1 MQDRFARDVL
11 DRFRATQGVVE
22 SWYAPER
29 FAIGYRRAAG
39 DTPGWAHLG
48 NLFAECAEVGDAER
62 DTRIA
67 WYVDAVVDPAE
78 IPADWAAARPL
89 LRPVLAGVTFGR
101 QPDGGSA
108 LLRRPALP
116 QLDELVVVDLPT
128 KVGYVSAATAADW
141 GVSAADVF
149 AAARANLPPDPP
161 AANGPATGPA
171 GGPATRPGVPG
182 QAAAGPGRPGS
193 AGGEGDGGVLRFVDG
208 GDAYWVPRLLLDG
221 WLAGLAGAVGG
232 RPVAFAPARDTLL
245 VVADSPA
252 LPSLMEIV
260 EAEYR
265 EAVRPVSPMAYTVDG
280 QGRLVP
286 YPAPVG
292 DPMHRAVLR
301 AERVLAGAEYDGQAD
316 ALRDSATLAGL
327 PGGPFVASY
336 LMGDRDDGTP
346 FSLCTWGED
355 LSTLLPATDRVC
367 LVDASCRR
375 SWLVDWAD
383 LAEVTGLTPV
393 PGLVPERFQVDRW
406 PAPPART
413 ALFGKAEYREGG
425 ADG

>member
-11 DRFRATQGVVE
+11 DRFRATRGVVE

-29 FAIGYRRAAG
+29 FAIGYRRSAG
-39 DTPGWAHLG
+39 DQPGWAHLG
-48 NLFAECAEVGDAER
+48 NLFAECAEIGDDER
-62 DTRIA
+62 DNRIA

-78 IPADWAAARPL
+78 IPADWARARPL

-108 LLRRPALP
+108 LLRRSALP

-128 KVGYVSAATAADW
+128 KVGYVSAAQAAAW
-141 GVSAADVF
+141 GLSAADVL

-161 AANGPATGPA
+161 TAE
-171 GGPATRPGVPG
+171 GGA
-182 QAAAGPGRPGS
+182 
-193 AGGEGDGGVLRFVDG
+193 LRFVDG
-208 GDAYWVPRLLLDG
+208 GDVYWVPRLLLDG
-221 WLAGLAGAVGG
+221 WLAGLAGAVAG

-280 QGRLVP
+280 RGRVVP
-286 YPAPVG
+286 YPAPPG
-292 DPMHRAVLR
+292 HPMHRAVLR
-301 AERVLAGAEYDGQAD
+301 AERVLAGAEYDGQAE
-316 ALRDSATLAGL
+316 ALRDSTTLVEMPCGEDL
-327 PGGPFVASY
+327 NVASY
-336 LMGDRDDGTP
+336 LIGEGDDGTP

-355 LSTLLPATDRVC
+355 LPTLLPATDRVC

-383 LAEVTGLTPV
+383 LAAVTPLTPV
-393 PGLVPERFQVDRW
+393 PGLVPPRFRVDAW
-406 PAPPART
+406 PEPPART
-413 ALFGKAEYREGG
+413 ALFARAEYRAGG